1 MLALDRENRMSDPV
15 ADMLTCVR
23 NAVAAE
29 RATVEFPTSKL
40 RVAIADALQRH
51 GYIWDY
57 SVVSKEDDENKKR
70 LRINLKYGPTGEKVI
85 QKISCVS
92 KPGKRVYS
100 AVEDIPNVLQG
111 LGICLLSTNRGVLG
125 GGEAKKANVG
135 GEVLC
140 IVW

>member
-1 MLALDRENRMSDPV
+1 
-15 ADMLTCVR
+15 MLTCIR

-29 RATVEFPTSKL
+29 RAVVEFPTSKL

-51 GYIWDY
+51 GYIWDFE
-57 SVVSKEDDENKKR
+57 VVAAEGDESKRR
-70 LRINLKYGPTGEKVI
+70 LRINLKYGPTGERVI
-85 QKISCVS
+85 QQISCVS
-92 KPGKRVYS
+92 RPGRRVYS
-100 AVEDIPNVLQG
+100 SVGDIPNVLQG

-140 IVW
+140 VVW

>member
-1 MLALDRENRMSDPV
+1 MPDPV

-23 NAVAAE
+23 NAVAVE
-29 RATVEFPTSKL
+29 RAVVELPSSKL
-40 RVAIADALQRH
+40 RVSIADALQRH

-57 SVVSKEDDENKKR
+57 AVVGAPDDESKRR
-70 LRINLKYGPTGEKVI
+70 LRINLKYGPAGEKVI
-85 QKISCVS
+85 QSISCVS
-92 KPGKRVYS
+92 KPGRRVYS
-100 AVEDIPNVLQG
+100 SVTDIPNVLQG
-111 LGICLLSTNRGVLG
+111 LGICLLSTSRGVLG

>member
-1 MLALDRENRMSDPV
+1 
-15 ADMLTCVR
+15 MLTCIR

-29 RATVEFPTSKL
+29 RAVVEFPTSKL

-51 GYIWDY
+51 GYIWDFE
-57 SVVSKEDDENKKR
+57 VVAAEGDESKRR
-70 LRINLKYGPTGEKVI
+70 LRINLKYGPTGERVI
-85 QKISCVS
+85 QQISCVS
-92 KPGKRVYS
+92 RPGRRVYS
-100 AVEDIPNVLQG
+100 SVSDIPNVLQG

-140 IVW
+140 VVW

>member
-1 MLALDRENRMSDPV
+1 MSDPV
-15 ADMLTCVR
+15 ADMLTCIR

-29 RATVEFPTSKL
+29 RAVVEFPTSKL

-51 GYIWDY
+51 GYIWDFE
-57 SVVSKEDDENKKR
+57 VVAAEGDESKRR
-70 LRINLKYGPTGEKVI
+70 LRINLKYGPTGERVI
-85 QKISCVS
+85 QQISCVS
-92 KPGKRVYS
+92 RPGRRVYS
-100 AVEDIPNVLQG
+100 SVGDIPNVLQG

-140 IVW
+140 VVW

>member
-1 MLALDRENRMSDPV
+1 MSDPV

-29 RATVEFPTSKL
+29 RPMVELPSSKL

-57 SVVSKEDDENKKR
+57 AVVPSAEDENRLR
-70 LRINLKYGPTGEKVI
+70 LRINLKYGPTGERVI

-100 AVEDIPNVLQG
+100 AVNDIPSVLQG

>member
-1 MLALDRENRMSDPV
+1 MPDPV

-29 RATVEFPTSKL
+29 RPTVELPSSKL
-40 RVAIADALQRH
+40 RVSIADAMQRH

-57 SVVSKEDDENKKR
+57 EVVTPEDATYKAR
-70 LRINLKYGPTGEKVI
+70 LRINLKYGPTGERVI
-85 QKISCVS
+85 QKIACVS

-100 AVEDIPNVLQG
+100 SVEDIPSVLQG
-111 LGICLLSTNRGVLG
+111 LGICLLSTNKGVLG

-140 IVW
+140 TIW

>member
-1 MLALDRENRMSDPV
+1 MSDPV
-15 ADMLTCVR
+15 ADMLTCIR

-29 RATVEFPTSKL
+29 RAVVEFPTSKL

-57 SVVSKEDDENKKR
+57 EVVSAEGDESKRR
-70 LRINLKYGPTGEKVI
+70 LRINLKYGPTGERVI
-85 QKISCVS
+85 QQISCVS
-92 KPGKRVYS
+92 RPGRRVYS
-100 AVEDIPNVLQG
+100 SVGDIPNVLQG
-111 LGICLLSTNRGVLG
+111 LGVCLLSTNRGVLG

-140 IVW
+140 VVW

>member
-1 MLALDRENRMSDPV
+1 MPDPV

-29 RATVEFPTSKL
+29 RPTVELPSSKL

-51 GYIWDY
+51 GYVWDY
-57 SVVSKEDDENKKR
+57 EVVTPEGEEHRRR

-85 QKISCVS
+85 QSISCVS

-100 AVEDIPNVLQG
+100 TVEDIPSVLQG
-111 LGICLLSTNRGVLG
+111 LGICLLSTNKGVLG

-140 IVW
+140 VVY

>member
-1 MLALDRENRMSDPV
+1 MPDPV

-23 NAVAAE
+23 NAVAVE
-29 RATVEFPTSKL
+29 RAVVELPSSKL
-40 RVAIADALQRH
+40 RVSIAEALQRH

-57 SVVSKEDDENKKR
+57 TVVGSPDDENKRR

-85 QKISCVS
+85 QSISCVS
-92 KPGKRVYS
+92 KPGRRVYS
-100 AVEDIPNVLQG
+100 SVSDIPNVLQG
-111 LGICLLSTNRGVLG
+111 LGICLLSTSRGVLG

>member
-1 MLALDRENRMSDPV
+1 MPDPV

-29 RATVEFPTSKL
+29 RPVVELPSSKL

-51 GYIWDY
+51 GYVWDY
-57 SVVSKEDDENKKR
+57 AVVGAPDDEAKRR

-85 QKISCVS
+85 QTIACVS
-92 KPGKRVYS
+92 KPGRRVYS
-100 AVEDIPNVLQG
+100 SVSDIPSVLQG

>member
-1 MLALDRENRMSDPV
+1 MSDPV

-29 RATVEFPTSKL
+29 RAVVEFPSSKL

-57 SVVSKEDDENKKR
+57 SVVGAADDETKKR

-85 QKISCVS
+85 QQISCVS
-92 KPGKRVYS
+92 RPGRRVYS
-100 AVEDIPNVLQG
+100 SVDKIPNVLQG
-111 LGICLLSTNRGVLG
+111 LGVCLLSTNRGVLG
-125 GGEAKKANVG
+125 GNEAKKANVG

>member
-1 MLALDRENRMSDPV
+1 MSDPV

-23 NAVAAE
+23 NAVSAE
-29 RATVEFPTSKL
+29 RGTVEMPTSKL

-57 SVVSKEDDENKKR
+57 AVVDNPRSEHRKR
-70 LRINLKYGPTGEKVI
+70 LRINLKYGPTGERVI

-92 KPGKRVYS
+92 RPGRRVYS
-100 AVEDIPNVLQG
+100 TVEKIPRVLQG
-111 LGICLLSTNRGVLG
+111 LGVCLLSTNRGVLG
-125 GGEAKKANVG
+125 GDEARKAKVG

>member
-1 MLALDRENRMSDPV
+1 MSDPV

-29 RATVEFPTSKL
+29 RTVVEMPSSKL

-57 SVVSKEDDENKKR
+57 SVAGLPEDETKLR
-70 LRINLKYGPTGEKVI
+70 LRINLKYGPTGERVI
-85 QKISCVS
+85 RAINMVS
-92 KPGKRVYS
+92 RPGRRVYS
-100 AVEDIPNVLQG
+100 TVGEIPNVLQG
-111 LGICLLSTNRGVLG
+111 LGVCLLSTNRGVLG

-140 IVW
+140 VIW

>member
-1 MLALDRENRMSDPV
+1 MSDPV

-29 RATVEFPTSKL
+29 RATVELPTSKL

-57 SVVSKEDDENKKR
+57 SVVSSADDENKKR

-85 QKISCVS
+85 QSISCVS
-92 KPGKRVYS
+92 RPGRRVYS
-100 AVEDIPNVLQG
+100 SVSDIPNVLQG

-125 GGEAKKANVG
+125 GNEAKKAKVG

-140 IVW
+140 VVW

>member
-1 MLALDRENRMSDPV
+1 
-15 ADMLTCVR
+15 MLTCVR

-29 RATVEFPTSKL
+29 RPTVELPTSKL

-51 GYIWDY
+51 GYIWGY
-57 SVVSKEDDENKKR
+57 NIVSHSEDENKKR
-70 LRINLKYGPTGEKVI
+70 LRIDLKYGPTGERVI
-85 QKISCVS
+85 QKIACVS

-100 AVEDIPNVLQG
+100 SVSDIPRVLQG

>member
-1 MLALDRENRMSDPV
+1 MPDPV

-29 RATVEFPTSKL
+29 RPTVEMPSSKL
-40 RVAIADALQRH
+40 RVSIAEALQRH

-57 SVVSKEDDENKKR
+57 SVGGLPDDEAKLR

-85 QKISCVS
+85 RKLDCVS
-92 KPGKRVYS
+92 RPGRRVYAS
-100 AVEDIPNVLQG
+100 VGEIPSVLQG
-111 LGICLLSTNRGVLG
+111 LGVCLLSTNRGVLG

-140 IVW
+140 VIW

>member
-1 MLALDRENRMSDPV
+1 MSDPV

-29 RATVEFPTSKL
+29 RAVVEIPSSKL

-57 SVVSKEDDENKKR
+57 VVVGAPGDEDKKR

-85 QKISCVS
+85 QQISCVS
-92 KPGKRVYS
+92 RPGRRVYS
-100 AVEDIPNVLQG
+100 SVDKIPNVLQG
-111 LGICLLSTNRGVLG
+111 LGVCLLSTNRGVLG
-125 GGEAKKANVG
+125 GNEAKKANVG

>member
-1 MLALDRENRMSDPV
+1 MSDPV

-29 RATVEFPTSKL
+29 RAVVDMPTSKL

-57 SVVSKEDDENKKR
+57 AVEGPAEEPTKKR
-70 LRINLKYGPTGEKVI
+70 LKINLKYGPTGERVI

-92 KPGKRVYS
+92 RPGRRVYS
-100 AVEDIPNVLQG
+100 SVSDIPNVLQG
-111 LGICLLSTNRGVLG
+111 LGVCLLSTNRGVLG
-125 GGEAKKANVG
+125 GQEAKKANVG

>member
-1 MLALDRENRMSDPV
+1 MSDPV
-15 ADMLTCVR
+15 ADMLTCIR

-29 RATVEFPTSKL
+29 RAVVEFPTSKL

-57 SVVSKEDDENKKR
+57 EVVSAEGDESKRR
-70 LRINLKYGPTGEKVI
+70 LRINLKYGPTGERVI
-85 QKISCVS
+85 QQISCVS
-92 KPGKRVYS
+92 RPGRRVYS
-100 AVEDIPNVLQG
+100 SVSDIPNVLQG

-140 IVW
+140 VVW

>member
-1 MLALDRENRMSDPV
+1 MPDPV

-23 NAVAAE
+23 NAVAVE
-29 RATVEFPTSKL
+29 RAVVELPSSKL
-40 RVAIADALQRH
+40 RVSIADALQRH

-57 SVVSKEDDENKKR
+57 TVVGAPDDENKRR

-85 QKISCVS
+85 QSISCVS
-92 KPGKRVYS
+92 KPGRRVYS
-100 AVEDIPNVLQG
+100 SVSDIPNVLQG
-111 LGICLLSTNRGVLG
+111 LGICLLSTSRGVLG